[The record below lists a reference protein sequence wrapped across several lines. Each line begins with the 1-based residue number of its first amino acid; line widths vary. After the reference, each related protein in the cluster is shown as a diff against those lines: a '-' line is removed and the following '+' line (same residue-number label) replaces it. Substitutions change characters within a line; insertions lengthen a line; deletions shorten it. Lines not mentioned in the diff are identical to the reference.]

1 MSDTRRSRDTDTG
14 RRLSVRRYEAPTPLV
29 REPSNEFA
37 KVPSPSYKATPAEGA
52 RMNAT
57 RTPQDPETG
66 RRLTARRAR
75 AARGRLAT
83 YIHEVSDRHR
93 TTDRRRGSGEPIEEP
108 HGS

>member
-1 MSDTRRSRDTDTG
+1 
-14 RRLSVRRYEAPTPLV
+14 
-29 REPSNEFA
+29 
-37 KVPSPSYKATPAEGA
+37 
-52 RMNAT
+52 MNAT
-57 RTPQDPETG
+57 RTPQHPDTG

-93 TTDRRRGSGEPIEEP
+93 ATERRARVPGEPIDEP